1 MDKLRAEGAGQ
12 KMAGKV
18 KEVAGKITGDTK
30 LQADGAADQAAGT
43 VKNTVGGMKD
53 AVRDAAKR

>member
-18 KEVAGKITGDTK
+18 KEAAGKITGDTK